1 MAGEW
6 RSSTWGDEVCLEY
19 GKALRG
25 YSQTHGKYRVFGS
38 NGPIGWTNDALTQ
51 GPGVI
56 LGRKGAYRGV
66 EYCRDPFWV
75 IDTAFVVWRL
85 DRLGRSLPDLV
96 QIVADLERQGV
107 GFESL
112 TEKIETSSAAGKLV
126 FHVFAALA
134 EFERGLIRERTQAGL
149 AAARA
154 RGRAGGRKRK
164 LDAKQIRQIKVLLRD
179 PNTSVAEVARD
190 YGVSRT
196 TIYKYC
202 GVVPPSELIEG
213 TT

>member
-1 MAGEW
+1 
-6 RSSTWGDEVCLEY
+6 
-19 GKALRG
+19 
-25 YSQTHGKYRVFGS
+25 
-38 NGPIGWTNDALTQ
+38 
-51 GPGVI
+51 
-56 LGRKGAYRGV
+56 
-66 EYCRDPFWV
+66 
-75 IDTAFVVWRL
+75 
-85 DRLGRSLPDLV
+85 
-96 QIVADLERQGV
+96 
-107 GFESL
+107 
-112 TEKIETSSAAGKLV
+112 
-126 FHVFAALA
+126 
-134 EFERGLIRERTQAGL
+134 L